1 MARGCKT
8 SGRRRLARGVLNLA
22 GCDPHDIDRIADQA
36 GRFSP
41 FSALGIQL
49 TISWAPSFAWE
60 ATTMDLK
67 DFNFKHWW
75 TLMSA
80 AGALIAA
87 ASVVPKST
95 LGLLAGLSLLFF
107 GIGHWM
113 NRPRTTV
120 RETVDGLAG
129 FRTADAY
136 PWKPNFLG
144 MVFEAIGVILF
155 GLSAY
160 WVVARQM
167 SN

>member
-1 MARGCKT
+1 
-8 SGRRRLARGVLNLA
+8 
-22 GCDPHDIDRIADQA
+22 
-36 GRFSP
+36 
-41 FSALGIQL
+41 
-49 TISWAPSFAWE
+49 
-60 ATTMDLK
+60 MDLK

-95 LGLLAGLSLLFF
+95 LGILAGLSLLFF
-107 GIGHWM
+107 GIGEWI

-120 RETVDGLAG
+120 RETVPGLAG
-129 FRTADAY
+129 FKTADAY

-144 MVFEAIGVILF
+144 VVFESIGVVLF
-155 GLSAY
+155 GVTVYLI
-160 WVVARQM
+160 WLVARQI